1 MDRRRFLQTIA
12 GSATLLGGFGLGQLL
27 RGRTTRAQRSDGAA
41 QAAGGTASRLIVFYF
56 PDGVPGASSDGMPSE
71 WHAQGSDTNF
81 TLPSVLA
88 PLAGHRDDCVFLNG
102 LSMGPA
108 DAGSHP
114 GGAKK
119 LLTGV
124 DGGNGES
131 IDRFLARTVGA
142 ASPFGLVY
150 LGAMA
155 NQNNASGDKH
165 ISYVG
170 PGVTAAPDD
179 NPMSAFQRLFA
190 NAPSTPGGGGG
201 GGPSSPDPDDVSVI
215 DTVLADLNAFKNQL
229 GTLEQQKLDAHLTS
243 VREVE
248 RRVKGLA
255 PAPTPVTPGASC
267 SQPVGPS
274 GIDQT
279 QLYDAG
285 QFPSVLKAQIDLMV
299 LSMACGLTKVGVV
312 QCSHHTS
319 ELLMSRFPGSA
330 MYDPSFD
337 MRSHQASHYG
347 PRHDLAK
354 REYRDFVSQ
363 RAWFVQQFAYL
374 LDQLKAR
381 PDGNGTMLD
390 TSTVLLCTEISD
402 GNTHAHDNMP
412 FILAGKAGGAIR
424 TGRVLD
430 AQGRHHSQL
439 LAGLA
444 QVMGA
449 PSFVGGNVL
458 PGLL

>member
-12 GSATLLGGFGLGQLL
+12 GSATLLGGLGLGQLV
-27 RGRTTRAQRSDGAA
+27 RGRRRGPQRSDGTA

-56 PDGVPGASSDGMPSE
+56 PDGVPGPSSDGMPSE
-71 WHAQGSDTNF
+71 WHAQGNDTSF
-81 TLPSVLA
+81 TLPSVLS
-88 PLAGHRDDCVFLNG
+88 PLAAHRDSCLFLNG
-102 LSMGPA
+102 VSMGPA
-108 DAGSHP
+108 DVGSHP

-155 NQNNASGDKH
+155 NQNNAAGDKH

-179 NPMSAFQRLFA
+179 NPLSAFSRLFA
-190 NAPSTPGGGGG
+190 NAAPSTGGA
-201 GGPSSPDPDDVSVI
+201 PMTPDPDDVSVI
-215 DTVLADLNAFKNQL
+215 DTVLADLNALKNRL

-255 PAPTPVTPGASC
+255 PAPTPVSPGASC
-267 SQPVGPS
+267 AQPTGPS
-274 GIDQT
+274 GIDANR
-279 QLYDAG
+279 LYDPG
-285 QFPSVLKAQIDLMV
+285 QFPAVLKAQVDLMV
-299 LSMACGLTKVGVV
+299 LAMACGLTKVGVI

-319 ELLMSRFPGSA
+319 ELLMSRFPGSP

-347 PRHDLAK
+347 PRHDLGK
-354 REYRDFVSQ
+354 REYRDFVAQ
-363 RAWFVQQFAYL
+363 RTWFVQQFASL

-390 TSTVLLCTEISD
+390 TSVVLLCSEISD

-412 FILAGKAGGAIR
+412 FILAGRAGGALR

-430 AQGRHHSQL
+430 AKGRHHSQL

-449 PSFVGGNVL
+449 PSFVGGNAL